1 MLSWVSVG
9 SSTSTSRSL
18 LVVGISD
25 SVQQSE
31 TAGQGL
37 LSLFTVFLPF
47 FCLGIMKSNFIVYL
61 NLKIMMKT
69 VLGCGETVTD

>member
-9 SSTSTSRSL
+9 SATSTSGSVI
-18 LVVGISD
+18 VVGISD
-25 SVQQSE
+25 SVERSE
-31 TAGQGL
+31 TAGLGL
-37 LSLFTVFLPF
+37 LSLFALFLPS
-47 FCLGIMKSNFIVYL
+47 FCLGIMKSNFNIYL